1 VSFVLDASLTLAWCF
16 QDEANDAAVQVRER
30 LTSDEADV
38 PLVLWDLEVWNG
50 LVVAQRRGRIRSVE
64 ANARAIADL
73 PVRRLLA
80 SLPEVLD
87 LARRHGLSTYDS
99 LYLVLALQERC
110 PLATLDERLGSAVRR
125 EGLEVLGV

>member
-16 QDEANDAAVQVRER
+16 QDEANDAAAQVRER
-30 LTSDEADV
+30 LTSEEAVV

-50 LVVAQRRGRIRSVE
+50 LLVAQRRGRIRSVE
-64 ANARAIADL
+64 ANARVIADL
-73 PVRRLLA
+73 PVRRLLV

-87 LARRHGLSTYDS
+87 LAGRHGLSTYDS

-110 PLATLDERLGSAVRR
+110 PLATLDERLGAAVRR
-125 EGLEVLGV
+125 EGLEVLGG